1 MKTVV
6 CIGEILWDI
15 YPGRRYLGG
24 APLNAAVHLAKLG
37 EKPYMIS
44 AVGRDE
50 LGRSALERLGQLGVD
65 TRFVASND
73 RPTGT
78 AVVHPELEGD
88 ERFDLPENAAYDLT
102 ELSEADLAA
111 LTRLSPDA
119 AVFGSLAQKRSKSMA
134 ESVGR
139 LLAAMPNAEKL
150 FDVNLRKQLY
160 DEDIVAASI
169 ERCGIFKLNEDEVD
183 TISLLLFDEV
193 MPADRFARFVFSDF
207 PCHTVVVTRGGRGAV
222 AYGRDG
228 ETVCA
233 DAIPVAVVDT
243 VGAGDAFSAGYLSAW
258 LRTRDR
264 SAALRAGNENG
275 ARTAAHAGAF

>member
-6 CIGEILWDI
+6 CIGELLWDI

-50 LGRSALERLGQLGVD
+50 LGAAALDELRRRGVD
-65 TRFVASND
+65 CRFIASSD

-78 AVVHPELEGD
+78 ALVRPELEGD
-88 ERFDLPENAAYDLT
+88 ERFDLPENAAYDMT
-102 ELSEADLAA
+102 ALSEADLAA
-111 LTRLSPDA
+111 LLRLSPDA
-119 AVFGSLAQKRSKSMA
+119 VVFGSLAQKRSESMA
-134 ESVGR
+134 KSIDR
-139 LLAAMPNAEKL
+139 LLAALPNAEKL
-150 FDVNLRKQLY
+150 FDVNLRKRLY

-207 PCHTVVVTRGGRGAV
+207 PCHTVVVTRGGRGAS
-222 AYGRDG
+222 AYGRDD
-228 ETVCA
+228 EALHAEAV
-233 DAIPVAVVDT
+233 PVAVVDT
-243 VGAGDAFSAGYLSAW
+243 VGAGDAFSAAYLSAW
-258 LRTRDR
+258 LRTRDI
-264 SAALRAGNENG
+264 AEALRAGNENG